1 MKTLLAF
8 LVLLAP
14 VVTGPAVAYE
24 IGDPVADI
32 QLTDLDDQPVALSD
46 HHGEIVLL
54 NFFATWCPGCNEE
67 AAVLEQDVWQAYQD
81 DGVTVIAINIQ
92 EPAGLVSGWAA
103 ALGLTYPIW
112 LAPDWSVL
120 DPFTGTPALPYNAVI
135 GREMTLQYAQ
145 AGFDR
150 DEIVAVIEQLLA
162 DDTVPTQRTSLSRVR
177 ALFAD

>member
-8 LVLLAP
+8 LLLSAP
-14 VVTGPAVAYE
+14 LVAGPAAAYE

-32 QLTDLDDQPVALSD
+32 QLPDLDGEPAALSD
-46 HHGEIVLL
+46 HHGEIILL

-67 AAVLEQDVWQAYQD
+67 AEVLEQDVWQAYRD
-81 DGVTVIAINIQ
+81 DGVMVIAINIQ
-92 EPAGLVSGWAA
+92 EPPALVSGWAA

-120 DPFTGTPALPYNAVI
+120 APFTGAPALPYNAVI
-135 GREMTLQYAQ
+135 DREMTLQYAQ
-145 AGFDR
+145 AGFDH

-162 DDTVPTQRTSLSRVR
+162 DDTVATQHTSLSRVR
-177 ALFAD
+177 ALFVD